1 MRVLLQLNSIHKSYG
16 PDVILD
22 DVTLSVNE
30 GQKIGVIGRN
40 GAGKSTLCKI
50 ITGHEEA
57 DSGTVSKSAHFR
69 LAYLEQH
76 DPYTLDETVLNFLTR
91 YTSKEEW
98 ECGKIAARFQLK
110 NELLT
115 TPIGELSGGYRTR
128 VKLTSMLLAEPNF
141 LILDEPTNYLD
152 LKTLILFEEFL
163 NDYQGGFFVVSHDR
177 EFLKKTCKHTLEIE
191 NGECT
196 LYPGNVEQFLI
207 FKEEQKSQAESY
219 NKNILTKQK
228 QLQKFV
234 DRFRAKA
241 SKASQ
246 ARSKMK
252 QIESMKTIE
261 IGHPLGNVKI
271 KIPQVPKRKGVSLWL
286 EDLHIGYPDLLV
298 AKDITMEISQGSHVA
313 ILGDNGQ
320 GKTTFLRTIAEDL
333 ESLGGT
339 YRWSIS
345 LNVGYYAQHVYEK
358 LNPQISVYDHLIKV
372 ADSSVTSQEVLDIAG
387 SFLFKGLDVKKK
399 VSILSGGER
408 ARLCLAGLLLTK
420 CQVLLLDEPTN
431 HLDFE
436 TVEALGEALKEF
448 DGTLFFISHD
458 RTFVNWIATEII
470 EIENGSV
477 KKYAGK
483 YEDYV
488 YHLEQNVREE
498 FSQEPIKGKERS
510 GTKNGSVYQKR
521 KELRAK
527 KRKFQTALKKTTAT
541 MDRHKKEH
549 GEINQS
555 FIDDP
560 NAWSHEQNAR
570 LESLTKKIENDEN
583 KWIEITEKMEALDK
597 KLDAL

>member
-98 ECGKIAARFQLK
+98 KCGKIAARFQLK
-110 NELLT
+110 NGLLT

-252 QIESMKTIE
+252 QI
-261 IGHPLGNVKI
+261 
-271 KIPQVPKRKGVSLWL
+271 
-286 EDLHIGYPDLLV
+286 
-298 AKDITMEISQGSHVA
+298 
-313 ILGDNGQ
+313 
-320 GKTTFLRTIAEDL
+320 
-333 ESLGGT
+333 
-339 YRWSIS
+339 
-345 LNVGYYAQHVYEK
+345 
-358 LNPQISVYDHLIKV
+358 
-372 ADSSVTSQEVLDIAG
+372 
-387 SFLFKGLDVKKK
+387 
-399 VSILSGGER
+399 
-408 ARLCLAGLLLTK
+408 
-420 CQVLLLDEPTN
+420 
-431 HLDFE
+431 
-436 TVEALGEALKEF
+436 
-448 DGTLFFISHD
+448 
-458 RTFVNWIATEII
+458 
-470 EIENGSV
+470 
-477 KKYAGK
+477 
-483 YEDYV
+483 
-488 YHLEQNVREE
+488 
-498 FSQEPIKGKERS
+498 
-510 GTKNGSVYQKR
+510 
-521 KELRAK
+521 
-527 KRKFQTALKKTTAT
+527 
-541 MDRHKKEH
+541 
-549 GEINQS
+549 
-555 FIDDP
+555 
-560 NAWSHEQNAR
+560 
-570 LESLTKKIENDEN
+570 
-583 KWIEITEKMEALDK
+583 
-597 KLDAL
+597 